1 MLLQRLS
8 TLGRP
13 HAPPALSFLV
23 LALSLAGAAR
33 AAEPAGKVQFNH
45 DIRPILSDKCFVCH
59 GPDSASRKAKLRL
72 DQREDAIA
80 KRRGGTHAV
89 VPGKP
94 DESELIARIFSA
106 DALDR
111 MPPASS
117 TLTLTEEQK
126 QLIRRWIEEGAEY
139 QPHWSLIPL
148 PDQVLPPPVRNS
160 AWPRNDLD
168 RFVLARLEQEG
179 LSPTPEAPRERWLR
193 RVTFDLTGLP
203 PTQAEIDAFV
213 ADTSPQAYERVV
225 DRLLASPRYGE
236 KMAISWLDVARYAD
250 SFGYQADLD
259 THAWPYRDW
268 VIEAFNNNLHF
279 DQFITWQLAGDL
291 LPNPTRAQ
299 RLATA
304 FLRVHRKTQEGGS
317 VEAEFLQDGVN
328 DRINTFGTAFL
339 GLTVECSRCHDHKYD
354 PITMKDYYSLGA
366 FLNNIDEWGLLHGN
380 TFVQPHPVL
389 YLTTA
394 EQDAALAKQKAAIA
408 ASEQKYQEVR
418 SARESAFRAW
428 LEKERLSAS
437 PLPIDLAGAYDLE
450 QAYPGNMLRNAAK
463 PSEPG
468 TLAPANAFVLGRT
481 GNGVKLTG
489 DDAMSLTHANCR
501 HMHDAVSV
509 AFWLKPGEDYTRSV
523 VFHNSDG
530 WDPGYN
536 GYSLQ
541 LEHGKLR
548 WMFAREWPG
557 NCIAVRTRAKLP
569 TGDWTHVAVT
579 YDGSCKAAG
588 LKVYLNGQP
597 ADLDIVRDKLT
608 RDCLDRG
615 SIDFGERRRDAGLR
629 NGTVDEIA
637 IFGRAIT
644 PIEVAQQY
652 DGTSLT
658 MLLSKPTLSEAEVAA
673 AREYFLSAIDGPT
686 RTALAELRQT
696 RIAYRET
703 MDKVQEIPVMEEL
716 PDPRPAYILA
726 RGAYDAP
733 KEQVSRETPASLIPF
748 PQNAPRN
755 RLGLA
760 QWLTQPDHP
769 LTARVTVNRFWQ
781 DLFGRG
787 IVVTAE
793 NFGVQGQQPS
803 HPELLDWLAR
813 DFIAHNWDV
822 KRFVK
827 QIVLSATYRQ
837 DSRASKALR
846 DRDPDNVLLARG
858 PAKRLGAEELRDSSL
873 ALAGL
878 LRPEIGGPP
887 VKPYQPDGSMW
898 RSLNNFL
905 PDYKRDKGDGL
916 YRRSMYTFWRRTTP
930 PPNMLVFDSSTREIC
945 AARRQL
951 TLTPL
956 QPLVLLNDP
965 QFVEAARGLGQR
977 MLQQPLTTPEA
988 RVAWLYREVTGRN
1001 PAPAELDL
1009 LKQLYAEQIEYFN
1022 KDKTRGE
1029 KLVKVGDAPV
1039 PTTLSPQDVAAA
1051 TNTAS
1056 AVLNLD
1062 ANIMVR

>member
-1 MLLQRLS
+1 
-8 TLGRP
+8 
-13 HAPPALSFLV
+13 
-23 LALSLAGAAR
+23 
-33 AAEPAGKVQFNH
+33 
-45 DIRPILSDKCFVCH
+45 
-59 GPDSASRKAKLRL
+59 
-72 DQREDAIA
+72 
-80 KRRGGTHAV
+80 
-89 VPGKP
+89 
-94 DESELIARIFSA
+94 
-106 DALDR
+106 
-111 MPPASS
+111 
-117 TLTLTEEQK
+117 
-126 QLIRRWIEEGAEY
+126 
-139 QPHWSLIPL
+139 
-148 PDQVLPPPVRNS
+148 
-160 AWPRNDLD
+160 
-168 RFVLARLEQEG
+168 
-179 LSPTPEAPRERWLR
+179 
-193 RVTFDLTGLP
+193 
-203 PTQAEIDAFV
+203 
-213 ADTSPQAYERVV
+213 
-225 DRLLASPRYGE
+225 
-236 KMAISWLDVARYAD
+236 
-250 SFGYQADLD
+250 
-259 THAWPYRDW
+259 
-268 VIEAFNNNLHF
+268 
-279 DQFITWQLAGDL
+279 
-291 LPNPTRAQ
+291 
-299 RLATA
+299 
-304 FLRVHRKTQEGGS
+304 
-317 VEAEFLQDGVN
+317 
-328 DRINTFGTAFL
+328 
-339 GLTVECSRCHDHKYD
+339 
-354 PITMKDYYSLGA
+354 
-366 FLNNIDEWGLLHGN
+366 
-380 TFVQPHPVL
+380 
-389 YLTTA
+389 
-394 EQDAALAKQKAAIA
+394 
-408 ASEQKYQEVR
+408 
-418 SARESAFRAW
+418 
-428 LEKERLSAS
+428 
-437 PLPIDLAGAYDLE
+437 
-450 QAYPGNMLRNAAK
+450 
-463 PSEPG
+463 
-468 TLAPANAFVLGRT
+468 
-481 GNGVKLTG
+481 
-489 DDAMSLTHANCR
+489 
-501 HMHDAVSV
+501 
-509 AFWLKPGEDYTRSV
+509 
-523 VFHNSDG
+523 
-530 WDPGYN
+530 
-536 GYSLQ
+536 
-541 LEHGKLR
+541 
-548 WMFAREWPG
+548 
-557 NCIAVRTRAKLP
+557 
-569 TGDWTHVAVT
+569 
-579 YDGSCKAAG
+579 
-588 LKVYLNGQP
+588 
-597 ADLDIVRDKLT
+597 
-608 RDCLDRG
+608 
-615 SIDFGERRRDAGLR
+615 
-629 NGTVDEIA
+629 
-637 IFGRAIT
+637 
-644 PIEVAQQY
+644 
-652 DGTSLT
+652 
-658 MLLSKPTLSEAEVAA
+658 
-673 AREYFLSAIDGPT
+673 
-686 RTALAELRQT
+686 
-696 RIAYRET
+696 
-703 MDKVQEIPVMEEL
+703 
-716 PDPRPAYILA
+716 RPAYILA

-837 DSRASKALR
+837 DSRASKTLR